1 MLKGT
6 FLKVLLVALLLKW
19 FHLFYN
25 WASAGRN
32 KIGQVSIK
40 EQCTTQILSYKSTV
54 KVELIEICIVN
65 ISAPKL
71 CFPEGVNLMGRQFF
85 LLLATQK
92 IENNNN
98 KTTFNMTIRNILS

>member
-1 MLKGT
+1 MHDTNFEL
-6 FLKVLLVALLLKW
+6 
-19 FHLFYN
+19 
-25 WASAGRN
+25 
-32 KIGQVSIK
+32 Q
-40 EQCTTQILSYKSTV
+40 STV

-71 CFPEGVNLMGRQFF
+71 CYPEGVNLMGRQFF

-98 KTTFNMTIRNILS
+98 KTTFNMTMTIRNILS